1 VDDEEGERI
10 NSVADV
16 ERVILSRTH
25 YHEEIDDIDD
35 NIGKPPSDKI
45 EPGISPAQL
54 LELLMVGILHA
65 CHHHSMDIN

>member
-1 VDDEEGERI
+1 MDDEEGERI

-25 YHEEIDDIDD
+25 HHEEIDDIDD
-35 NIGKPPSDKI
+35 PPLDKI
-45 EPGISPAQL
+45 EPDISPAQL

-65 CHHHSMDIN
+65 RHHHSMDIN